1 MPNIVLIY
9 AYMCKICYKKIWE
22 ILYKQLCCQVQL
34 SGLPDL
40 WFYAYNWHFFSI
52 FHYLMASSK
61 TLSKALMWTA
71 LKVKMQLCLHHLLLC
86 LVVVLLNVN
95 SWCQCN
101 HSCGRSCC
109 MRSPVLLIRLRFC
122 CRRATC
128 VHNLGTSCLCPIYE
142 VWHLC
147 YTSLLGMSFELE
159 LY

>member
-1 MPNIVLIY
+1 
-9 AYMCKICYKKIWE
+9 
-22 ILYKQLCCQVQL
+22 
-34 SGLPDL
+34 
-40 WFYAYNWHFFSI
+40 
-52 FHYLMASSK
+52 
-61 TLSKALMWTA
+61 MWTA

-101 HSCGRSCC
+101 HSHGRSCC

-128 VHNLGTSCLCPIYE
+128 VHNLGTSCLCLIYE

-147 YTSLLGMSFELE
+147 YTSLLGISFELE
-159 LY
+159 LYKVVYMCNTHHKQACISKIPYLICGFVKCKHLVLVISHIYWHLMVKFYKITFL